1 MLDFCNGKNIKVEAY
16 SPLTHGYRLKDPKLV
31 EIGKK
36 YNKSTAQVL
45 IKWGLQHGLI
55 VIPKSSKKERI
66 IENSSVFDFEISEED
81 MERLDEFNENLRT
94 CWNPTDAP

>member
-1 MLDFCNGKNIKVEAY
+1 
-16 SPLTHGYRLKDPKLV
+16 LTHGKKLNDIKLV
-31 EIGKK
+31 EISKK
-36 YNKSTAQVL
+36 YNKLAAQVL